1 MSSISPD
8 SLNRQSEINDWYY
21 KYRRDTLFILQL
33 VFIGVSVILF
43 MTILTK
49 YRILSPVFVMYSAV
63 LIGIMLFIIW
73 YFKYKFT
80 NETRDLYHWDK
91 RKFPGDGKLE
101 SSITPAV
108 QQAMSDIL
116 ASCKV

>member
-1 MSSISPD
+1 
-8 SLNRQSEINDWYY
+8 
-21 KYRRDTLFILQL
+21 
-33 VFIGVSVILF
+33 
-43 MTILTK
+43 
-49 YRILSPVFVMYSAV
+49 MYSAV

>member
-49 YRILSPVFVMYSAV
+49 YRILSPLFVMYSAV
-63 LIGIMLFIIW
+63 FIAIMLFVVW

-101 SSITPAV
+101 SAITPAV

-116 ASCKV
+116 ASCKK